1 MSFSKITEDSLGSQ
15 KKTKKTKKKTN
26 TIVASPLQGC
36 SVKQNDLM
44 LPRNLQ
50 LAGGGGK
57 MTVGPLD
64 DTGRVG
70 KISWR
75 K

>member
-15 KKTKKTKKKTN
+15 KKKQQKKTN